1 MKPKLRKIGS
11 IFTATLVAC
20 ALFLTG
26 TFAWQ
31 SISQEALNE
40 KAGASNPGGRLHDD
54 FDGTNKDV
62 YVENFTDEETGVPIF
77 ARVRLQEYMEIGADA
92 GKKKGEA
99 SRKVTVIGK
108 TDANIN
114 DTKTWHV
121 HKEEYVASE
130 STQGKTD
137 PDTILHDYWTLEWG
151 GSTTYMPT
159 FNKNKDSLK
168 PDRNGT
174 LEGLDGKYGKE
185 NGDTDAPYSDYVDY
199 TKPEHA
205 QKKDTAIYDADD
217 NNADEGDGAAD
228 GTNITKV
235 EETHI
240 AKATETGTVIRM
252 AQWKA
257 EGAKPGKYWVYD
269 TDGWAYWAEPIMPQ
283 TATGLFLTGIKPD
296 LQPDEDWYY
305 AINVVGQ
312 FATSGDWGDKEKRTG
327 FYEDNLSDDGLLV
340 LNTAANRLPTIAH
353 IQPKN
358 GFKQYAKVGQSLQL
372 DVNLDIKNGT
382 GSLTESHVIWTSNP
396 ETSALSGN
404 TFKPDSSMVGKTYTL
419 TATSNIDS
427 TKTTNIEVYVYPSDA
442 TDVVKGVLDGKMYI
456 DFGDNTFK
464 EIKEGEELGN
474 FICGGIDQKI
484 GTNDDRKDVVVLP
497 HPDANYGTK
506 FLGPNVG
513 GTYWAMGPDEKLG
526 TDDDIKV
533 AGSPWPNNIT
543 NRLADMIAVTTSG
556 DVKKGKVG
564 KKVQMNAKVTL
575 KGEPI
580 ANQDVTWS
588 VSGGTGT
595 TSINQKG
602 VLSIDANEKV
612 GATLTVYAESKEM
625 KGLKSNFTLEV
636 VPLDYDD
643 IADVVPGSTTTVTI
657 DGIEWYVLVQ
667 DGGKALL
674 WSKDS
679 VGTTRAFGTTPSWKD
694 SSLRTYLNGTGSSSF
709 LTGKTVLSAHV
720 AETTI
725 TTRTKAGTEGWDST
739 IDKVFLLSEA
749 DLFGTHSGGTATSEA
764 RDYTYGNGVIVPNVE
779 MRKFKTGSYCWLRSP
794 YSSTT
799 VSCVNSDGSRNN
811 LTSTST
817 YGVRPALW
825 VNLS

>member
-11 IFTATLVAC
+11 IVTATLVAC

-40 KAGASNPGGRLHDD
+40 KAGSSNPGGRLHDD

-62 YVENFTDEETGVPIF
+62 YVENFTDTDTGVPIF
-77 ARVRLQEYMEIGADA
+77 ARVRLQEYMEVGADA

-99 SRKVTVIGK
+99 SRKVTVIGNP
-108 TDANIN
+108 DAKIN
-114 DTKTWHV
+114 DMKTWHV

-185 NGDTDAPYSDYVDY
+185 NGDTDAPYSDYKKWADQ
-199 TKPEHA
+199 E

-217 NNADEGDGAAD
+217 NNVDEGDGAAEN
-228 GTNITKV
+228 TNITKI

-252 AQWKA
+252 AEWKA
-257 EGAKPGKYWVYD
+257 QGSKPGKYWVYD

-296 LQPDEDWYY
+296 RQPDEDWYY

-312 FATSGDWGDKEKRTG
+312 FATSGDWGEKEKTTG
-327 FYEDNLSDDGLLV
+327 FYKDGLSDDGLLV

-404 TFKPDSSMVGKTYTL
+404 TFKPDSSMIGKTYTL

-427 TKTTNIEVYVYPSDA
+427 TKTTTVEVYVYPADA
-442 TDVVKGVLDGKMYI
+442 TGVVKGKLDGKMYI

-464 EIKEGEELGN
+464 EIKDREELGG
-474 FICGGIDQKI
+474 FICGGIDKEI
-484 GTNDDRKDVVVLP
+484 GTNDDRKDVVVLE

-543 NRLADMIAVTTSG
+543 NRLADVITVTTSG
-556 DVKKGKVG
+556 DVTKGKVG

-575 KGEPI
+575 KGQPI
-580 ANQDVTWS
+580 ANQDVTWT

-612 GATLTVYAESKEM
+612 GTTLTVYAESKEM
-625 KGLKSNFTLEV
+625 KGLKSNFKLEV
-636 VPLDYDD
+636 APLDYDD

-674 WSKDS
+674 WAKDS
-679 VGTTRAFGTTPSWKD
+679 VGGKGFNNSGSTSWKE
-694 SSLRTYLNGTGSSSF
+694 SKIRAYLNGTGLSDF
-709 LTGKTVLSAHV
+709 LVDKTVLKERV
-720 AETTI
+720 VETTV
-725 TTRTKAGTEGWDST
+725 TTRTKAGTEEWDST
-739 IDKVFLLSEA
+739 TDKVFLLSEA
-749 DLFGTHSGGTATSEA
+749 DLFGTHSGGTKTNEA
-764 RDYTYGNGVIVPNVE
+764 RDYTYGNAIIVPDVT
-779 MRKFKTGSYCWLRSP
+779 MRSFKTGSYCWLRSA
-794 YSSTT
+794 SSLANVSSVSSSGSRSADNPTTTT
-799 VSCVNSDGSRNN
+799 V
-811 LTSTST
+811 
-817 YGVRPALW
+817 GVRPALW